1 MAVKLLP
8 SAAMSAPHHDP
19 PMSELPIFVGVTI
32 DAADP
37 LRIAAFWAALLNVE
51 IEEVAYDEI
60 RLARQPR
67 CGVGVAIQRV
77 AAPTP
82 GKNRVHL
89 DLQVRDVAGAS
100 ARAITLGGK
109 AVARHERDGYRW
121 QIIADPEGNQ
131 FCLVQPPM
139 E

>member
-1 MAVKLLP
+1 
-8 SAAMSAPHHDP
+8 MSDTREGVSIPEWP
-19 PMSELPIFVGVTI
+19 VFVGVTI

-37 LRIAAFWAALLNVE
+37 QRIADFWSTLLEVE
-51 IEEVAYDEI
+51 IEEVDEDEI
-60 RLARQPR
+60 RLARQPKR
-67 CGVGVAIQRV
+67 GVGVAVQRV

-82 GKNRVHL
+82 GKNRIHL
-89 DLQVRDVAGAS
+89 DLLVRDLPTAA
-100 ARAITLGGK
+100 ARAIALGGLPLD
-109 AVARHERDGYRW
+109 RHQRDGYRW